1 MFRSLRGSTAAK
13 NAPPPTMYT
22 QPAFAGKKSA
32 FAPPPVRRV
41 SAATP
46 VPATPEPEE
55 DAQLEPGEE
64 VAAGEWAEA
73 LYDYTSEV
81 RLLFS
86 FLWVLTRVLR
96 SLKDASDLNLRAGE
110 RVWVTEQTS
119 DDWCAYSKLSAPHP
133 RIFILSYTRWT
144 GEIDG
149 RSGLFPTAYVKLL

>member
-1 MFRSLRGSTAAK
+1 
-13 NAPPPTMYT
+13 MYT

-41 SAATP
+41 SAAP

-64 VAAGEWAEA
+64 VASGEWAEA

-86 FLWVLTRVLR
+86 FLDVLTRVLR